1 MRTSQAGIDLIKEFE
16 GCELTSYKCPSGIWT
31 IGYGHTGP
39 DVKPGMTITQAR
51 ADELL
56 VQDLQRFEQ
65 AVDRLIEPTQN
76 QLQFDAIVSF
86 TYNCGEGAL
95 EESTLRRRMNAGEDL
110 NTVAREEL
118 PKWVN
123 GPNGP
128 LPGLVR
134 RRDAEVELH
143 CTACGPAL
151 PPPPAPSSGLK
162 ALRDTTIKKHPI
174 PSAALA
180 EGYKAAVANGKTYN
194 TFAVL
199 KEQDGHRLVELPG
212 GAGQWWLFNDHF
224 TGWQGEATS
233 VPPAPELP
241 ANGDVVIAGF
251 PYFWQCNNAS
261 DGWREC
267 QSSSIAMCL
276 KFLGIGNLTDD
287 QDYIDVVDLY
297 GDTTERQPHY
307 DAMKHLGYT
316 GAKWHTNLNAETIK
330 AEISKGKPVA
340 VGALHKGPVSNPTGG
355 GHFVVLYGYG
365 PDYWLVMD
373 PYGEADLV
381 NGDFAACSPTAGKA
395 QHYSF
400 KNFNPR
406 LFVSAPNDGWG
417 WTFQ

>member
-1 MRTSQAGIDLIKEFE
+1 
-16 GCELTSYKCPSGIWT
+16 
-31 IGYGHTGP
+31 
-39 DVKPGMTITQAR
+39 MTITQAR

-65 AVDRLIEPTQN
+65 AVDRLIEPQQN

-86 TYNCGEGAL
+86 TYNVGEGAL
-95 EESTLRRRMNAGEDL
+95 SESTLRRRMNAGEDL

-123 GPNGP
+123 GPSGP

-143 CTACGPAL
+143 CTPCGPAL
-151 PPPPAPSSGLK
+151 PPPPAPSTGLK
-162 ALRDTTIKKHPI
+162 ALRETLLKKYAI
-174 PSAALA
+174 PGEALA
-180 EGYKAAVANGKTYN
+180 AGYRSTVAKDTVYP
-194 TFAVL
+194 TFTVL
-199 KEQDGHRLVELPG
+199 GEADGHRLVELPYG
-212 GAGQWWLFNDHF
+212 LGRWHLFVDHW

-233 VPPAPELP
+233 VPPAPQLP
-241 ANGDVVIAGF
+241 SNGEVVIAGF
-251 PYFWQCNNAS
+251 PYFWQVNNAS

-267 QSSSIAMCL
+267 QSSAIAMCL

-316 GAKWHTNLNAETIK
+316 GAKWHTNLTAEIIK
-330 AEISKGKPVA
+330 AEISNGKPVA
-340 VGALHKGPVSNPTGG
+340 VGNLHKGPVSNPSGG

-381 NGDFAACSPTAGKA
+381 NGDFVACSATAGKA

-406 LFVSAPNDGWG
+406 LFVSNPADGWG
-417 WTFQ
+417 WIFT